1 MKKLFIPMA
10 ALAMFTLVAC
20 GNTPASSN
28 SSAAESSP
36 EASSVGP
43 TYSHVVMETV
53 TISNKEALQAEW
65 HKGEANRAI
74 EIESNPKINVNAAI
88 AAGDLKITSSDENV
102 IKVLGRNLSVVDAGT
117 ATITVTYDDKS
128 DTVEI
133 TTLAALGEPDY
144 VTGKSL
150 ADLMAVEKLV
160 ADGDNKRG
168 TEVYAIKVKVAVL
181 GSKAD
186 GSKEKDKYGNMYVTA
201 EDGSGD
207 KVQVYGSSASI
218 DALAYDMALG
228 AYKFPGKKDY
238 LENPFTDAIK
248 VGDVLDVL
256 AIRADYKTTKEIS
269 MVIRSVNG
277 AVIPNKIQT
286 TDEVLATP
294 LTNQVKQ
301 QVFGVTGKI
310 VALGNKADGS
320 AAADKYG
327 NMFIKT
333 EGAEGNV
340 LQVYGS
346 TASASALAVTNGEVK
361 FTNPKDFLEND
372 KTKDLKVG
380 DEVNIIAIRC
390 DYQDKI
396 EICGIFIFP
405 EDIIEES
412 SEASSEASSEQSST
426 PAAPV
431 YQFSSKAKYDFS
443 HTEYDTSK
451 TSIHFTD
458 DTLKTYMAAHV
469 TGTDIV
475 TAAAVGK
482 DSSNKDY
489 VYVYKP
495 GENAAIPGN
504 GIKFSNGDG
513 KPGKITFT
521 LSEGVNAV
529 KLTGQ
534 TWGGSKSN
542 ELATIDVNGKSV
554 TMTADSIAA
563 SGEFLLVLDAPATS
577 IVLTVTKRA
586 VFTVIDFG
594 TASEGTTNA

>member
-20 GNTPASSN
+20 GNTPASS
-28 SSAAESSP
+28 SALESSP
-36 EASSVGP
+36 EASSSVGP

-74 EIESNPKINVNAAI
+74 EIESNPKININAAI

-102 IKVLGRNLSVVDAGT
+102 IKVLGRNLSIVEAGT
-117 ATITVTYDDKS
+117 ATITVSYDDKS

-133 TTLAALGEPDY
+133 TALAALGEPDY
-144 VTGKSL
+144 VVGKSL
-150 ADLMAVEKLV
+150 SDLMASEKLV

-186 GSKEKDKYGNMYVTA
+186 GSKPADKYGNMYVTA

-207 KVQVYGSSASI
+207 KIQVYGSSSSI

-228 AYKFPGKKDY
+228 AYKFPGTKDY
-238 LENPFTDAIK
+238 LDIPFTASIK

-277 AVIPNKIQT
+277 FVIPNKIQT

-294 LTNQVKQ
+294 LSNQVKQ

-320 AAADKYG
+320 ATADKYG

-346 TASASALAVTNGEVK
+346 TASASALAITNGEVK

-380 DEVNIIAIRC
+380 DTVNIIAIRC

-396 EICGIFIFP
+396 EITGILVFE
-405 EDIIEES
+405 EDIVEES
-412 SEASSEASSEQSST
+412 SEASSEQPAFTAKVTYGLTSLEDGNDYQADTETIRKYGGFVNNTDIASYLAAHATITGESKLSTAIAETGVYLAQASQGPGTKGLKFGKKDAGGKLVLTFSENYSKISL
-426 PAAPV
+426 AAHRWSDTKLAKITVNGTEKALTATDNPGNFIFEFAEATNTITITSDMYMV
-431 YQFSSKAKYDFS
+431 FSSIA
-443 HTEYDTSK
+443 
-451 TSIHFTD
+451 
-458 DTLKTYMAAHV
+458 
-469 TGTDIV
+469 
-475 TAAAVGK
+475 
-482 DSSNKDY
+482 
-489 VYVYKP
+489 
-495 GENAAIPGN
+495 
-504 GIKFSNGDG
+504 
-513 KPGKITFT
+513 
-521 LSEGVNAV
+521 
-529 KLTGQ
+529 
-534 TWGGSKSN
+534 
-542 ELATIDVNGKSV
+542 LA
-554 TMTADSIAA
+554 
-563 SGEFLLVLDAPATS
+563 
-577 IVLTVTKRA
+577 
-586 VFTVIDFG
+586 
-594 TASEGTTNA
+594 

>member
-20 GNTPASSN
+20 GNTPASSPAA
-28 SSAAESSP
+28 SS
-36 EASSVGP
+36 EASSSVGP

-74 EIESNPKINVNAAI
+74 EIESNPKININAAI

-133 TTLAALGEPDY
+133 TALAALGEPDY
-144 VTGKSL
+144 VVGKSL

-186 GSKEKDKYGNMYVTA
+186 GSKDKDKYGNMYVTA

-256 AIRADYKTTKEIS
+256 AIRADYKTTPEIS

-277 AVIPNKIQT
+277 VVIPNKIQT
-286 TDEVLATP
+286 TDEVLATA

-310 VALGNKADGS
+310 VALGSKADGS
-320 AAADKYG
+320 ATADKYG

-333 EGAEGNV
+333 EGAEGNA

-396 EICGIFIFP
+396 EITGILIFP

-412 SEASSEASSEQSST
+412 SEASSEASSEQSSA

-431 YQFSSKAKYDFS
+431 YQFSSKAKYDFTK
-443 HTEYDTSK
+443 TEYAPASGQSSVHFNDT
-451 TSIHFTD
+451 
-458 DTLKTYMAAHV
+458 TLKAYMAANV
-469 TGTDIV
+469 TGIDIV
-475 TAAAVGK
+475 TAAAVENG
-482 DSSNKDY
+482 DSGA
-489 VYVYKP
+489 VYVNDP
-495 GENAAIPGN
+495 AAASGPNGA
-504 GIKFSNGDG
+504 GIKFSSGSKNG
-513 KPGKITFT
+513 KVTFT
-521 LSEGVNAV
+521 LSEAVNSV
-529 KLTGQ
+529 KFTGR
-534 TWGGSKSN
+534 TWKDT
-542 ELATIDVNGKSV
+542 ELAKIDINGKSV
-554 TMTADSIAA
+554 TMTATSAA
-563 SGEFLLVLDAPATS
+563 AAEDFLVVLDAPATS
-577 IVLTVTKRA
+577 LVLTVTKRA